1 MAISRVR
8 KTPTIK
14 TAFFNILR
22 SKYILYALSIIIFVV
37 IWDMSAKMNGRFLP
51 RPWAVVR
58 ELINGVNEPIAGKVL
73 FVHLWYSLR
82 RVFIGYAIAV
92 VVGIPTGLLMGY
104 SKLINAWIKPVFD
117 LFKPMPPIAWISLA
131 ILWFGIGE
139 SSKVFIIVLGAIV
152 PVILNAMNGIRLI
165 DPSLYHA
172 IRMLGG
178 NSRQEIMEVTLPAS
192 LPAIFAGL
200 QISLSMAWTTVV
212 AAELMGAREGMGFII
227 IRGMTV
233 SNPAMIVGGMLVIA
247 VTAWLL
253 SVIMSYLER
262 RLCPWKTELEQ

>member
-1 MAISRVR
+1 MAISRAENR
-8 KTPTIK
+8 TTM
-14 TAFFNILR
+14 NISLLKMLR
-22 SKYILYALSIIIFVV
+22 SKYLLYAISIIVFVL
-37 IWDMSAKMNGRFLP
+37 IWDLSAKTNGRFLP
-51 RPWAVVR
+51 RPWEVVMQ
-58 ELINGVNEPIAGKVL
+58 LVNGVNDPIAGKTL
-73 FVHLWYSLR
+73 FVHLWFSLR
-82 RVFIGYAIAV
+82 RVFIAYAIAV
-92 VVGIPTGLLMGY
+92 AIGIPTGLLMGY

-117 LFKPMPPIAWISLA
+117 LIKPMPPIAWISLA

-139 SSKVFIIVLGAIV
+139 TSKIFIIILGAIV

-227 IRGMTV
+227 IRGMSV
-233 SNPAMIVGGMLVIA
+233 SNPAMIVSGMLVIA

-253 SVIMSYLER
+253 SVIMSIIER

>member
-1 MAISRVR
+1 MAISRVEK
-8 KTPTIK
+8 KTTVKITFLK
-14 TAFFNILR
+14 FLG
-22 SKYILYALSIIIFVV
+22 SKYILYALSIILFIV
-37 IWDMSAKMNGRFLP
+37 IWDLSARMNGRFLP
-51 RPWAVVR
+51 RPWAVVM
-58 ELINGVNEPIAGKVL
+58 ELINGVNEPIAGKIL
-73 FVHLWYSLR
+73 FEHLWYSLR
-82 RVFIGYAIAV
+82 RVFIAYAIAIV
-92 VVGIPTGLLMGY
+92 IGIPTGLLMGY
-104 SKLINAWIKPVFD
+104 SKLINAWIKPIFD

-139 SSKVFIIVLGAIV
+139 TSKIFIIVIGAIV

-227 IRGMTV
+227 IRGMSV

-247 VTAWLL
+247 VTAWLF

>member
-1 MAISRVR
+1 MGISRV
-8 KTPTIK
+8 KKDTPVKI
-14 TAFFNILR
+14 AFSKFLEG
-22 SKYILYALSIIIFVV
+22 KYILYAISIILFIL
-37 IWDMSAKMNGRFLP
+37 IWDISARMNGRFLP
-51 RPWAVVR
+51 RPWAVLM
-58 ELINGVNEPIAGKVL
+58 ELINGINEPIAGKIL

-82 RVFIGYAIAV
+82 RVFIAFAIAV
-92 VVGIPTGLLMGY
+92 VIGIPMGLLMGY
-104 SKLINAWIKPVFD
+104 SKLINAWIKPIFD

-139 SSKVFIIVLGAIV
+139 TSKIFIIVLGAIV
-152 PVILNAMNGIRLI
+152 PVILNSMNGIRLI

-227 IRGMTV
+227 IRGMSV

-253 SVIMSYLER
+253 SVVMSLLER
-262 RLCPWKTELEQ
+262 RICPWKTELEQ